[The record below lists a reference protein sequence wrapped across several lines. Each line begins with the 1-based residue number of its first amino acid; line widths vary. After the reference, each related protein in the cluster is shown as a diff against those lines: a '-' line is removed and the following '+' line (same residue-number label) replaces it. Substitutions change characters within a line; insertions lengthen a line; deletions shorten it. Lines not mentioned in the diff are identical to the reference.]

1 MQQYKDLEENLEL
14 EYLST
19 IEIKRNDNPYGDAYI
34 ETSHVDIFVNERG
47 DHYDKKWIDV
57 FYDEIT

>member
-1 MQQYKDLEENLEL
+1 MEL